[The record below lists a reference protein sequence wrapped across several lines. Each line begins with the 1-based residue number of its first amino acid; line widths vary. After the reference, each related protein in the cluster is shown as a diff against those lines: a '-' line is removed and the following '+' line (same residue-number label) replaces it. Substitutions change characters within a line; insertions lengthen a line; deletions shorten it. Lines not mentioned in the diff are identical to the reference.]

1 MGQLRKICMA
11 KKQIEFAK
19 NAEWVEFSFHLRE
32 LHVWNWLCDFIH
44 HRKKMKLYTLHQTID
59 DLTRPWYWI
68 MPDGRLKMHNFWKL
82 TSNHWWVGSCQML
95 VFYLRSWKLKSK
107 NYDLEKLP
115 TVADKAEFFHSIRNA
130 QQSRRKNNNKN
141 NFCAIFIVII
151 YRRKA
156 DRLIEKNSKIVAEG
170 KHSIKSTRIVF
181 DRSNFCW
188 ASHPLY
194 SSTIEFIINYFCQD

>member
-1 MGQLRKICMA
+1 MV

-19 NAEWVEFSFHLRE
+19 NAEWVVLISFTWVACLKLIVLFHSSPQ
-32 LHVWNWLCDFIH
+32 
-44 HRKKMKLYTLHQTID
+44 KKMKLYTLHQTID
-59 DLTRPWYWI
+59 DLTRPWHWI

-115 TVADKAEFFHSIRNA
+115 TVADKAEFFRSIRNA

-156 DRLIEKNSKIVAEG
+156 DRLIEKK
-170 KHSIKSTRIVF
+170 
-181 DRSNFCW
+181 
-188 ASHPLY
+188 L
-194 SSTIEFIINYFCQD
+194 